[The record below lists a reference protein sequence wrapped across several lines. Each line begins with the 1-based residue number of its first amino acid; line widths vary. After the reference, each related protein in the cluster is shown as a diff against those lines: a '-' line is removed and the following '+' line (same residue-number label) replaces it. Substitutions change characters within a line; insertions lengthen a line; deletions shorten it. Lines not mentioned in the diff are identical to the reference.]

1 MIMSKFLSDG
11 WIEHTKNYMYK
22 NLHPERDLKNVTTS
36 LLGVIE
42 HVPPNDITMNFFLN
56 LDNGKLTEF
65 VVSTGD
71 SHEKEAAFVITGNYG
86 TFRSILKGDMNMTI
100 ALLKNRLKLK
110 GSKVKALR
118 LMKPLDGVIVA
129 LREVTDEF
137 EE

>member
-1 MIMSKFLSDG
+1 MAKFLSDE
-11 WIEHTKNYMYK
+11 WIEHTKNYMYEK
-22 NLHPERDLKNVTTS
+22 LDPETDLKNVTTS

-42 HVPPNDITMNFFLN
+42 HVPPNDTTMNFFLN
-56 LDNGKLTEF
+56 LDNGKLTDF
-65 VVSTGD
+65 NVSTGD
-71 SHEKEAAFVITGNYG
+71 SYEKEAAFIITGNYG

>member
-1 MIMSKFLSDG
+1 MAKFLSDE
-11 WIEHTKNYMYK
+11 WIEHTKNYMYEK
-22 NLHPERDLKNVTTS
+22 LDPETDLKNVTTS

-42 HVPPNDITMNFFLN
+42 HVPPEDTTMNFFLN
-56 LDNGKLTEF
+56 LDNGKLTDF
-65 VVSTGD
+65 NVSTGD
-71 SHEKEAAFVITGNYG
+71 SYEKEAAFVITGNYG

>member
-1 MIMSKFLSDG
+1 MAKFLSDE
-11 WIEHTKNYMYK
+11 WIEHTKKYMYEK
-22 NLHPERDLKNVTTS
+22 LDPETDLKNVTTS

-42 HVPPNDITMNFFLN
+42 HVPPNDTTMNFFLN
-56 LDNGKLTEF
+56 LDNGKLTDF
-65 VVSTGD
+65 AVSTGD
-71 SHEKEAAFVITGNYG
+71 SYEKEAAFVITGNYG

-110 GSKVKALR
+110 GSKVKALK

>member
-1 MIMSKFLSDG
+1 MVKFLSEE
-11 WIEHTKNYMYK
+11 WIDHTKNYMYE
-22 NLHPERDLKNVTTS
+22 NLDPETDLKNVTTS

-42 HVPPNDITMNFFLN
+42 HVPPNDTTMNFFLN
-56 LDNGKLTEF
+56 LDNGKLTDF
-65 VVSTGD
+65 DVSTGD
-71 SHEKEAAFVITGNYG
+71 SYDKEASFVITGNYG
-86 TFRSILKGDMNMTI
+86 TFRSILMGKMNMTI

>member
-1 MIMSKFLSDG
+1 MVKFLSDE
-11 WIEHTKNYMYK
+11 WIEQTKNYMYEK
-22 NLHPERDLKNVTTS
+22 LDPKADLKNVTTS

-42 HVPPNDITMNFFLN
+42 HVPPNDGTMNFYLN
-56 LDNGKLTEF
+56 LNEGKLTDF
-65 VVSTGD
+65 TVSTGD
-71 SHEKEAAFVITGNYG
+71 SYEKEATFVIKGSYG
-86 TFRSILKGDMNMTI
+86 TFRRILKGEMNMTI

-110 GSKVKALR
+110 GSRVKALK

>member
-1 MIMSKFLSDG
+1 MAKFLSDE
-11 WIEHTKNYMYK
+11 WIEHTKKYMYEK
-22 NLHPERDLKNVTTS
+22 LDPETDLKNVTTS

-42 HVPPNDITMNFFLN
+42 HVPPDDTTMNFFLN
-56 LDNGKLTEF
+56 LDNGKLTDF

-71 SHEKEAAFVITGNYG
+71 SYEKEAAFVITGNYG

>member
-1 MIMSKFLSDG
+1 MSKFLSDE
-11 WIEHTKNYMYK
+11 WIEHTKNYMYE
-22 NLHPERDLKNVTTS
+22 NLDPETDLKNVTTS

-42 HVPPNDITMNFFLN
+42 HVPPNDTTMNFFLN
-56 LDNGKLTEF
+56 LDNGKLTDF
-65 VVSTGD
+65 DVSTGD
-71 SHEKEAAFVITGNYG
+71 SYDKEASFVITGNYG
-86 TFRSILKGDMNMTI
+86 TFRSILMGKMNMTI